1 MRQLPSFRFRYFVR
15 PAFAGPATPAR
26 SFRDVTQALRVA
38 CHAANVTGRPF
49 AVYVRR
55 RGYPLLLVA
64 LARPGEGIAA

>member
-1 MRQLPSFRFRYFVR
+1 MRPLPSCRFRYLVR
-15 PAFAGPATPAR
+15 PAFAGPVAPAR
-26 SFRDVTQALRVA
+26 SFRDVRRALRVA
-38 CHAANVTGRPF
+38 CHAANVSGRPF